1 MKIIDRNEKV
11 EDAIKERADKAPVV
25 EKVVRNRGVV
35 KIRGAQVRKISSI
48 PQHHKKERIL

>member
-11 EDAIKERADKAPVV
+11 EDVIKERADKVPVV
-25 EKVVRNRGVV
+25 EKVIKNRAVV
-35 KIRGAQVRKISSI
+35 KIRGAQVRKISST